1 MVKQVQP
8 SFTKGEIS
16 PKLHGRV
23 DTGMYREALRT
34 ARNAIVHTFGGIS
47 NRPGAVFIGPTK
59 VHDDDQ
65 LRLIPFQFNTTDQY
79 MLEFGNLYMRVIRN
93 DGHVVET
100 AVNISGIATT
110 ALAKITTATSHGYSN
125 GDEVFLDAI
134 GGMIELEN
142 RRVLVA
148 NVTSTTFTIQDQ
160 YTGTDIDSTNFT
172 AYTSGGTVA
181 KIFTLTTPYI
191 SADLAKL
198 KYVQSADTMTLT
210 HTGYDTRDLTR
221 PDHDVWTLDV
231 ISWAPDTTAP
241 TNVAV
246 VADTTGAVT
255 YEYGVTVINTTTFE
269 ESLVAE
275 DTIANGAVTVD
286 NTITWDAHAD
296 ALQYKVYRK
305 ENGLYGFIGATE
317 ATTFKDAN
325 IDPDTLQGPPI
336 ARDPFSGV
344 DNDPGA
350 VTYYEQRLIMGGT
363 LNNPD
368 TLFASRTGNRRNLSI
383 RFPLQPDDAIVA
395 TLDSLEV
402 NEIRHLAAAASD
414 LLVFTSG
421 SEWRANSGASPGF
434 STINLDFKPQSAWG
448 CSHLRP
454 LRVGGEYLF
463 AEDGN
468 ARVRALAFDALNT
481 AGYTTTDLNFLT
493 DHLLADQAPDEYI
506 LKDWCFQYFPE
517 PRLIAVR
524 TDGMIITA
532 TYDKVTQTIGW
543 TTWDTEGNYEA
554 TASLRRNISSVED
567 GVYFIVKR
575 RVLDDSGNTI
585 VIRTIEKL
593 HTRKFADE
601 RDAFFLDAGVSYD
614 PQINI
619 TGIAESGDNI
629 VITTDGPH
637 GYAVDD
643 VVELGGIIWELTIDA
658 LGNDEEVDFLNDHR
672 FIIEAIT
679 SNSFTITCAG
689 EVFS

>member
-47 NRPGAVFIGPTK
+47 NRPGTVFIGPAK
-59 VHDDDQ
+59 VHNDDQ

-100 AVNISGIATT
+100 AINISGLTNAPE
-110 ALAKITTATSHGYSN
+110 AKITTSINHGYSN

-134 GGMIELEN
+134 GGMVELEN
-142 RRVLVA
+142 RRVLITS
-148 NVTSTTFTIQDQ
+148 VTPTTFTIQDQ

-172 AYTSGGTVA
+172 AFTSGGTVA
-181 KIFTLTTPYI
+181 KVFTLTTPYI

-210 HTGYDTRDLTR
+210 HTNYDPRDLTR
-221 PDHDVWTLDV
+221 TDHDVWLLNV
-231 ISWAPDTTAP
+231 ISFAPDQSAPANVVVVVDTA
-241 TNVAV
+241 
-246 VADTTGAVT
+246 GAET
-255 YEYGVTVINTTTFE
+255 HEYGVTVINTTTFE

-275 DTIANGAVTVD
+275 KTINNGAIMVD
-286 NTITWDAHAD
+286 NTISWDAD
-296 ALQYKVYRK
+296 SNALRYKVYRK

-317 ATTFKDAN
+317 AITFKDAN

-336 ARDPFSGV
+336 ARDPFAGV

-363 LNNPD
+363 INNPD

-383 RFPLQPDDAIVA
+383 RFPLQADDAIVA

-402 NEIRHLAAAASD
+402 NEIRHLVAAASD
-414 LLVFTSG
+414 LLIFTSG
-421 SEWRANSGASPGF
+421 SEWRANSGATPGF
-434 STINLDFKPQSAWG
+434 STVNLDFKPQSAWG

-468 ARVRALAFDALNT
+468 AKVRALAFDALNT

-493 DHLLADQAPDEYI
+493 DHLLADKSPDEYV

-554 TASLRRNISSVED
+554 TASLRRNISAVED

-575 RVLDDSGNTI
+575 RVLDDNGDTI
-585 VIRTIEKL
+585 VIRIIEKL

-601 RDAFFLDAGVSYD
+601 RDAFFLDAGISYD

-619 TGIAESGDNI
+619 TGISESGDNI
-629 VITTDGPH
+629 IITTDGPH
-637 GYAVDD
+637 GYQVDD
-643 VVELGGIIWELTIDA
+643 VVELGGIIWELTVDV

-672 FIIEAIT
+672 YIITVVT
-679 SNSFTITCAG
+679 SNTFTVTCAS
-689 EVFS
+689 EVLL